1 LPSMEPVQTAD
12 GERADGTGPIP
23 RPRVHASEWLV
34 GAGGLAVIAGML
46 LPWAGG
52 ESAFEALSLLKLLV
66 LLAGLAAVAVPVLVA
81 ASARTDL
88 PVVWETFLSTFML
101 LVVILVAVRLLWPP
115 EGGLESGFFTVVAG
129 SLLITVAGWISVSRE
144 Y

>member
-1 LPSMEPVQTAD
+1 MEQGQTAD
-12 GERADGTGPIP
+12 GEVADGTGPIP

-34 GAGGLAVIAGML
+34 GAGGLAVLAGSL

-52 ESAFEALSLLKLLV
+52 ESAFEAFSLLKLLV

-81 ASARTDL
+81 SSSKTDL

-101 LVVILVAVRLLWPP
+101 LVLVLLAVRLVWPP
-115 EGGLESGFFTVVAG
+115 EGGLESGFFTVAGG
-129 SLLITVAGWISVSRE
+129 SLLITVAGWAAVSRE
-144 Y
+144 

>member
-1 LPSMEPVQTAD
+1 MEPVQTAD
-12 GERADGTGPIP
+12 GEEVDGTGPIP

-66 LLAGLAAVAVPVLVA
+66 LMAGLAAVAVPVLVA